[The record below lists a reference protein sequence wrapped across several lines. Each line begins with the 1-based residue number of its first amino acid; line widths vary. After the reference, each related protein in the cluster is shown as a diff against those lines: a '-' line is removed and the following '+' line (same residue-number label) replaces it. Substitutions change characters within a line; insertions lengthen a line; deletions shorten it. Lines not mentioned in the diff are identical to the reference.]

1 MKICKIFFSN
11 GGSLT
16 IDAWSRVIFQLKNL
30 QEVFVDTKLQTVSSY
45 KARVLTVLLNRG
57 VMASKMDCS

>member
-1 MKICKIFFSN
+1 M
-11 GGSLT
+11 T

-30 QEVFVDTKLQTVSSY
+30 QEVFVDTMLQTVSSY

-57 VMASKMDCS
+57 VKECIWPLKWTVAKSISIVAA